1 MDVTRI
7 TAWALQRKPIRAFL
21 RYSEHNGAQLA
32 DSVTYRALFSIFAGV
47 LLGFSIAA
55 LWLSG
60 NPTAWNALLDA
71 VNSAIPGLVGDDGLI
86 KADAIDAPAG
96 LSVAGVIA
104 VVLLLL
110 SVPFLFSA
118 RSYEVDLTLGHDRV
132 VAGTQVAGILSVVNT
147 GRGITLPGRIDIP
160 VGEGLVDV
168 YVPMLRHDHR
178 HEEQVVVPTH
188 RRGVIQVGPARTVRG
203 DPLGIL
209 RREAT
214 WDDVHTLYVHPVTTP
229 LLSTSAG
236 YIRDLEGSA
245 SRTVVDADISFHA
258 IREYVPGDAQ
268 RQVHWKS
275 TAKTGTLMVRQYEE
289 TRRSRMIIAL
299 GTAEHEYASE
309 DEFELAVSTAAS
321 IGVRGIRDGRDVD
334 VVTGGTI
341 PEFARAAVRTVRE
354 LTTISARTLLD
365 DLAGVE
371 VGPRVSPLGD
381 VTSLAAETHPD
392 VSIAFLVCGSTQT
405 ARSLQAAALAFP
417 SDVAVCAVVCNPEA
431 EPGMRRLGGVSVL
444 SVGLLDDVR
453 QLLSR
458 GAQS

>member
-1 MDVTRI
+1 MSPDTELRFTRTTGHTGAAGVTRTRYATSSTS
-7 TAWALQRKPIRAFL
+7 TALAVQGIRSWRRVRA
-21 RYSEHNGAQLA
+21 GA
-32 DSVTYRALFSIFAGV
+32 V
-47 LLGFSIAA
+47 AA
-55 LWLSG
+55 WS
-60 NPTAWNALLDA
+60 A
-71 VNSAIPGLVGDDGLI
+71 VRHTLT
-86 KADAIDAPAG
+86 PAG
-96 LSVAGVIA
+96 WLLVAGVAFGLGLGLAFGWLEFVAGGVIA
-104 VVLLLL
+104 AVLLLL

-118 RSYEVDLTLGHDRV
+118 RSYDVDLTLGHDRV
-132 VAGTQVAGILSVVNT
+132 VAGTQVAGILSVVNI

-209 RREAT
+209 RREAA
-214 WDDVHTLYVHPVTTP
+214 WEDVHTLYVHPVTTP

-236 YIRDLEGSA
+236 FIRDLEGSA

-258 IREYVPGDAQ
+258 IRAYVPGDAQ

-289 TRRSRMIIAL
+289 TRRSRMVIAL
-299 GTAEHEYASE
+299 ATAEHEYATE
-309 DEFELAVSTAAS
+309 EEFELAVSTAAS

-334 VVTGGTI
+334 VVTGGI
-341 PEFARAAVRTVRE
+341 VPEFVRTNVRTIRE

-365 DLAGVE
+365 DLSGVE
-371 VGPRVSPLGD
+371 TGPRVSPLGD

-392 VSIAFLVCGSTQT
+392 ASIAFLVCGSTQT
-405 ARSLQAAALAFP
+405 ARAIQAAALAFP
-417 SDVAVCAVVCNPEA
+417 SDVGVCAIVCNPEA
-431 EPGMRRLGGVSVL
+431 EPAMRRLGSMTVL

-458 GAQS
+458 GAQT